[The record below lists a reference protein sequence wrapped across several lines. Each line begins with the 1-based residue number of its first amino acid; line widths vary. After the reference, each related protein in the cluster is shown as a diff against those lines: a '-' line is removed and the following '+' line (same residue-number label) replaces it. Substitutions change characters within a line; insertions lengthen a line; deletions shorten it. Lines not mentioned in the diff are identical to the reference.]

1 MGRRHDEAAELE
13 RQLAELE
20 AVRPFLDLAREIK
33 DQVDRASAADGA
45 DVAALV
51 AALEAVPSRE
61 RRRIGQATFDRL
73 SPEAQWAVLERVF
86 GDDEIREHLAAEHAS
101 RVEQVRRTAERH
113 ATVLAARAAGRLD
126 LTALPETDELLLG
139 LFVPES
145 ASIAVARG
153 RAAAGCARRLVLRT
167 TAAPGVLR
175 VVQDLYDPD
184 RGLFVTAAYDR
195 AIWATERLEGHSRVR
210 VGSLD
215 PHDGVLEP
223 VVYPGARVDVELD
236 GEVREGRLHLGFAV
250 LGDEDVFA
258 ATA

>member
-1 MGRRHDEAAELE
+1 MGRRHDEAAEQE
-13 RQLAELE
+13 RLLAELA
-20 AVRPFLDLAREIK
+20 AVRPFLELAREIK
-33 DQVDRASAADGA
+33 EQVDRASTDDGA

-73 SPEAQWAVLERVF
+73 SPEAQWAVLGRLF
-86 GDDEIREHLAAEHAS
+86 GDDDIRDYLAAEHAS
-101 RVEQVRRTAERH
+101 RVEHLRRTATRR

-126 LTALPETDELLLG
+126 LTALPETDELTLG

-145 ASIAVARG
+145 APVAVGRG
-153 RAAAGCARRLVLRT
+153 RAAAGCARQLVLRP
-167 TAAPGVLR
+167 TAEPGVLR

-184 RGLFVTAAYDR
+184 RGFFVTAAYDK
-195 AIWATERLEGHSRVR
+195 AIWATERLDGHLRVR
-210 VGSLD
+210 VGSFD

-223 VVYPGARVDVELD
+223 AVYPGARVDVEH
-236 GEVREGRLHLGFAV
+236 GGRVREGRLHLGFAV